1 MVLATLSE
9 DGHASPPESSE
20 AAASHNLT
28 DLERAKIKVKK
39 SFANTKLGIGE
50 KERLLPQFQH
60 SELKI
65 GKVLGTGGFGTVS
78 EILGITIKKDAK
90 HSSFSFRSWANINPA
105 AGSQSDRDGQGG
117 QEAEEEAWV
126 PEFDP
131 DFDESAFQSKKF
143 ISDYVVGK
151 GRAARYAIKVIS
163 PHVKKD
169 PKKFIRAA
177 MDMATETHFLSV
189 LDHPHIIKMR
199 AVGEGDMFDKDY
211 FFVLDRLYDTLD
223 EQIDTWRAKTER
235 THTCI
240 GRLRGGKKKKIK
252 IFSDRLNMLRDLASA
267 LEHLH
272 GLNIIYRDIKPE
284 NIGFD
289 IKGVVKLFDFGLAK
303 ELHPENKLAN
313 GTFRLTGL
321 TGSMRYMAPE
331 VANRRPYNLSA
342 DVYSFGIMLWEVV
355 AMDVPF
361 DCYSPSMIK
370 EMVAN
375 FGNRPDVN
383 ESWPE
388 GLQVLMK
395 SCWDAKFA
403 NRPSVSAIIPALET
417 EITKLQPPT
426 SNK

>member
-1 MVLATLSE
+1 MVLATLTE
-9 DGHASPPESSE
+9 DGHASPPESPE
-20 AAASHNLT
+20 GAANHSLT
-28 DLERAKIKVKK
+28 DLELAKIKVKK
-39 SFANTKLGIGE
+39 SFANSKLGIGE
-50 KERLLPQFQH
+50 KERLLPQFLR

-105 AGSQSDRDGQGG
+105 GQTDG
-117 QEAEEEAWV
+117 QEADEEAWV

-189 LDHPHIIKMR
+189 LDHPHIIRMR

-211 FFVLDRLYDTLD
+211 FFILDRLYDTLD
-223 EQIDTWRAKTER
+223 EQIDYWRARTER
-235 THTCI
+235 TQTCI
-240 GRLRGGKKKKIK
+240 GRIRGGKKKKIK
-252 IFSDRLNMLRDLASA
+252 IFSDRLDMLRNLASA

-303 ELHPENKLAN
+303 EIHPENKLAN

-342 DVYSFGIMLWEVV
+342 DVYSFGIMVWEVV
-355 AMDVPF
+355 AMEVPF
-361 DCYSPSMIK
+361 ECYSPSMIK

-395 SCWDAKFA
+395 SCWDASFK
-403 NRPSVSAIIPALET
+403 NRPSFTAIISALET
-417 EITKLQPPT
+417 EIAKLQPT
-426 SNK
+426 SHK